1 MMATIVRGVSVFVFL
16 VVLAVLMGVGIVGAQ
31 PVEVPPTYGGDFWSR
46 PRLTGNWV
54 DCATSWTRRASSST
68 PTC

>member
-31 PVEVPPTYGGDFWSR
+31 PVEVPPTYGGDFWHAH
-46 PRLTGNWV
+46 G
-54 DCATSWTRRASSST
+54 
-68 PTC
+68 